1 MNETKSLF
9 PGMQIL
15 GGAGNKQNI
24 KSESA
29 TQKIKLHVGMK
40 VTEGNT
46 LDWGF
51 RKASLDE
58 KTLGPRHE

>member
-40 VTEGNT
+40 SDRGENKRVE
-46 LDWGF
+46 LSHF
-51 RKASLDE
+51 MIFKL
-58 KTLGPRHE
+58 

>member
-1 MNETKSLF
+1 MSKTKSLC

-29 TQKIKLHVGMK
+29 TQKIKLHDGMK
-40 VTEGNT
+40 SDRGKYLRLEIQ
-46 LDWGF
+46 
-51 RKASLDE
+51 RR
-58 KTLGPRHE
+58 PRR

>member
-29 TQKIKLHVGMK
+29 TQKIKLRVGMK
-40 VTEGNT
+40 SDRGEH
-46 LDWGF
+46 L
-51 RKASLDE
+51 R
-58 KTLGPRHE
+58 LGIQGRPPR